1 MRNPTE
7 VLKNLMEKS
16 KNETYRFQRLYRN
29 LYNPEFYWLAYKNIY
44 ANDGSMTAGA
54 DGITIDG
61 MGNERIER
69 IILSLKDRSYQPKP
83 ARREYIA
90 KKNSSKKRPLG
101 IQSGDDKLVQE
112 VVKMILESIYEP
124 VFSNKSHGFRPNRS
138 CQTALKQIQNTFT
151 GANWFVE
158 GDIHACFDSFDH
170 HVVIDLL
177 KKRID
182 DEAFIQLIWK
192 FLKAGYMEQWT
203 FNRTYS
209 GVPQGSGVSPVLANI
224 YLHELDKFMEN
235 YAENFNTE
243 AKKKQIQ
250 NTFTGANWFV
260 EGDIHAC
267 FDSFDHHVV
276 IDLLKKRIDDEAF
289 IQLIWKFLKAGYME
303 QWTFNRTY
311 SGVPQGSGVSPV
323 LANIYLH
330 ELDKFMEN
338 YAENFNT
345 EAKKKHFS
353 TAYKSSVG
361 KAYRYRKK
369 GREIW
374 DSLSDEEKKIR
385 CKNLKEL
392 EMIEKSTTP
401 YVYNDS
407 NYKRVQYTRYAD
419 DFIIGVIGSKADA
432 EAIKKDVKIFLQK
445 ALKLEMSDTKT
456 KVTHTGDRA
465 RFLGY
470 DITVSRVQTLQKA
483 SNGRVQRCQTGVVKL
498 YVPREKWVG
507 KLIEYK
513 AMKIKINEN
522 GKERFVALHRG
533 KLVNQSD
540 IEILARYNAEV
551 RGLYNYYSIANDSFK
566 IGRFANVMKYS
577 MYKTF
582 ACKYK
587 TNVHEIKRRYCR
599 NELFTVAYETRQG
612 MKTTTF
618 YRDGYKR
625 KECATKFDNVSE
637 LPQFSK
643 YAKTNTLKQRVERH
657 TCELCQKDCRNLVI
671 HQVKK
676 LKDLKGNT
684 EWVLLMR
691 KRRRKTLVVCPE
703 CHNLI
708 HS

>member
-7 VLKNLMEKS
+7 VLKSLTEKS
-16 KNETYRFQRLYRN
+16 KDETYRFQRLYRN

-44 ANDGSMTAGA
+44 ANDGSMAAGA
-54 DGITIDG
+54 DGTTIDG
-61 MGNERIER
+61 MGNERIEG
-69 IILSLKDRSYQPKP
+69 IIMSLRDRSYQPKP

-101 IQSGDDKLVQE
+101 IQSGNDKLVQE

-124 VFSNKSHGFRPNRS
+124 VFSDKSHGFRPNRS
-138 CQTALKQIQNTFT
+138 CQTALMQIQKTFT
-151 GANWFVE
+151 GTNWFVE

-170 HVVIDLL
+170 QAVIKLL
-177 KKRID
+177 RKRID

-203 FNRTYS
+203 FGRTYS
-209 GVPQGSGVSPVLANI
+209 GVPQGSGVSPVLCNV
-224 YLHELDKFMEN
+224 YLNELDRYMEK
-235 YAENFNTE
+235 YAMEFNTK
-243 AKKKQIQ
+243 AQ
-250 NTFTGANWFV
+250 
-260 EGDIHAC
+260 
-267 FDSFDHHVV
+267 
-276 IDLLKKRIDDEAF
+276 KKRFATAYRRSVD
-289 IQLIWKFLKAGYME
+289 
-303 QWTFNRTY
+303 RTY
-311 SGVPQGSGVSPV
+311 
-323 LANIYLH
+323 
-330 ELDKFMEN
+330 K
-338 YAENFNT
+338 
-345 EAKKKHFS
+345 
-353 TAYKSSVG
+353 
-361 KAYRYRKK
+361 YRKK
-369 GREIW
+369 GKEIW
-374 DSLSDEEKKIR
+374 ETLTPEERKIRSRTLKKLEREEKSI
-385 CKNLKEL
+385 
-392 EMIEKSTTP
+392 TP
-401 YVYNDS
+401 TIPKDAD
-407 NYKRVQYTRYAD
+407 YKRIQYTRYAD
-419 DFIIGVIGSKADA
+419 DFLIGVIGSKQDA
-432 EAIKKDVKIFLQK
+432 EKVKQDVKTFLWET
-445 ALKLEMSDTKT
+445 LKLEMSDAKT

-470 DITVSRVQTLQKA
+470 DITVSRSQNLKKKA
-483 SNGRVQRCQTGVVKL
+483 DGRVQRCQTGVVKL
-498 YVPREKWVG
+498 LVPREKWVG
-507 KLIEYK
+507 KLIEYR

-533 KLVNQSD
+533 KLVNQRD

-587 TNVHEIKRRYCR
+587 TNVHEIKRRYFV
-599 NELFTVAYETRQG
+599 NDLFTVAYDTKSGR
-612 MKTTTF
+612 KTTTF
-618 YRDGYKR
+618 YKDGFKR
-625 KECATKFDNVSE
+625 KEKATKFDNVSE

-657 TCELCQKDCRNLVI
+657 TCELCHKDCRNLEI

-676 LKDLKGNT
+676 LKDLKGDA

-703 CHNLI
+703 CHSLI

>member
-7 VLKNLMEKS
+7 VLKSLTEKS
-16 KNETYRFQRLYRN
+16 KDETYRFQRLYRN

-54 DGITIDG
+54 DGTTIDG
-61 MGNERIER
+61 MGNERIEG
-69 IILSLKDRSYQPKP
+69 IIMSLRDRSYQPKP

-101 IQSGDDKLVQE
+101 IQSGNDKLVQE

-124 VFSNKSHGFRPNRS
+124 AFSDKSHGFRPNRS
-138 CQTALKQIQNTFT
+138 CQTALMQIQKTFT
-151 GANWFVE
+151 GTNWFVE

-170 HVVIDLL
+170 QVVIKLL
-177 KKRID
+177 RKRID

-203 FNRTYS
+203 FGRTYS
-209 GVPQGSGVSPVLANI
+209 GVPQGSGVSPVLCNV
-224 YLHELDKFMEN
+224 YLNELDRYMEK
-235 YAENFNTE
+235 YAMEFNTK
-243 AKKKQIQ
+243 AQ
-250 NTFTGANWFV
+250 
-260 EGDIHAC
+260 
-267 FDSFDHHVV
+267 
-276 IDLLKKRIDDEAF
+276 KKRFATAYRRSVD
-289 IQLIWKFLKAGYME
+289 
-303 QWTFNRTY
+303 RTY
-311 SGVPQGSGVSPV
+311 
-323 LANIYLH
+323 
-330 ELDKFMEN
+330 K
-338 YAENFNT
+338 
-345 EAKKKHFS
+345 
-353 TAYKSSVG
+353 
-361 KAYRYRKK
+361 YRKK
-369 GREIW
+369 GKEIW
-374 DSLSDEEKKIR
+374 ETLTPEERKIRSRTLKKLEREEKSI
-385 CKNLKEL
+385 
-392 EMIEKSTTP
+392 TP
-401 YVYNDS
+401 TIPKDAD
-407 NYKRVQYTRYAD
+407 YKHIQYTRYAD
-419 DFIIGVIGSKADA
+419 DFLIGVIGSKQDA
-432 EAIKKDVKIFLQK
+432 EKVKQDVKTFLWET
-445 ALKLEMSDTKT
+445 LKLEMSDAKT

-470 DITVSRVQTLQKA
+470 DITVSRSQNLKKKA
-483 SNGRVQRCQTGVVKL
+483 DGRVQRCQTGVVKL
-498 YVPREKWVG
+498 LVPREKWVG
-507 KLIEYK
+507 KLIEYR

-533 KLVNQSD
+533 KLVNQRD

-587 TNVHEIKRRYCR
+587 TNVHEIKRRYFV
-599 NELFTVAYETRQG
+599 NDLFTVAYDTKSGR
-612 MKTTTF
+612 KTTTF
-618 YRDGYKR
+618 YKDGFKR
-625 KECATKFDNVSE
+625 KEKATKFDNVSE
-637 LPQFSK
+637 LPQLSK

-657 TCELCQKDCRNLVI
+657 TCELCHKDCRNLEI

-676 LKDLKGNT
+676 LKDLKGDA

-703 CHNLI
+703 CHSLI

>member
-1 MRNPTE
+1 MKKIK
-7 VLKNLMEKS
+7 KNRIL
-16 KNETYRFQRLYRN
+16 
-29 LYNPEFYWLAYKNIY
+29 
-44 ANDGSMTAGA
+44 AGA
-54 DGITIDG
+54 LAFLISFSTIGNTASVLAAETDTETSVTAETSSEELEETETPMLDEVIDQLTEDEIVTVEELSLEAGTEIDLSKDFSGIQYNTEKVKLTFEKAETQEGKAFDYQKPGNYYAKYYAADGTTIDG

-138 CQTALKQIQNTFT
+138 CQTAL
-151 GANWFVE
+151 
-158 GDIHACFDSFDH
+158 
-170 HVVIDLL
+170 
-177 KKRID
+177 
-182 DEAFIQLIWK
+182 
-192 FLKAGYMEQWT
+192 
-203 FNRTYS
+203 
-209 GVPQGSGVSPVLANI
+209 
-224 YLHELDKFMEN
+224 
-235 YAENFNTE
+235 
-243 AKKKQIQ
+243 KQIQ

-456 KVTHTGDRA
+456 KVTHTGNRA

-470 DITVSRVQTLQKA
+470 DITVSRAQTLQKA

>member
-1 MRNPTE
+1 MKKESLLTTAWFTVNRNCQFHCEWCYAKESTPSQI
-7 VLKNLMEKS
+7 MDFEKAKS
-16 KNETYRFQRLYRN
+16 TVDALHKKGIKKIILIGGEPL
-29 LYNPEFYWLAYKNIY
+29 LYKNI
-44 ANDGSMTAGA
+44 
-54 DGITIDG
+54 IT
-61 MGNERIER
+61 
-69 IILSLKDRSYQPKP
+69 L
-83 ARREYIA
+83 AEYIA

-151 GANWFVE
+151 GVNWFVE

-224 YLHELDKFMEN
+224 YLHELDKFM
-235 YAENFNTE
+235 
-243 AKKKQIQ
+243 
-250 NTFTGANWFV
+250 G
-260 EGDIHAC
+260 
-267 FDSFDHHVV
+267 
-276 IDLLKKRIDDEAF
+276 
-289 IQLIWKFLKAGYME
+289 
-303 QWTFNRTY
+303 
-311 SGVPQGSGVSPV
+311 
-323 LANIYLH
+323 
-330 ELDKFMEN
+330 N

-456 KVTHTGDRA
+456 KVTHTGNRA

-470 DITVSRVQTLQKA
+470 DITVSRAQTLQKA

>member
-1 MRNPTE
+1 MKLTDFRDYTE
-7 VLKNLMEKS
+7 IC
-16 KNETYRFQRLYRN
+16 T
-29 LYNPEFYWLAYKNIY
+29 NPEFYWLAYKNIY

-54 DGITIDG
+54 DGTTIDG

-138 CQTALKQIQNTFT
+138 CQTALKQIQNIFT
-151 GANWFVE
+151 GAIWFVE
-158 GDIHACFDSFDH
+158 GDIHRLVLTFRPPCSYRPLEKEVDGRSVYPAYME
-170 HVVIDLL
+170 I
-177 KKRID
+177 
-182 DEAFIQLIWK
+182 
-192 FLKAGYMEQWT
+192 LKAGYMEQWT

-224 YLHELDKFMEN
+224 YLHELDKFM
-235 YAENFNTE
+235 
-243 AKKKQIQ
+243 
-250 NTFTGANWFV
+250 G
-260 EGDIHAC
+260 
-267 FDSFDHHVV
+267 
-276 IDLLKKRIDDEAF
+276 
-289 IQLIWKFLKAGYME
+289 
-303 QWTFNRTY
+303 
-311 SGVPQGSGVSPV
+311 
-323 LANIYLH
+323 
-330 ELDKFMEN
+330 N

-456 KVTHTGDRA
+456 K
-465 RFLGY
+465 
-470 DITVSRVQTLQKA
+470 ITAHWKQSKISRLRHY
-483 SNGRVQRCQTGVVKL
+483 G
-498 YVPREKWVG
+498 
-507 KLIEYK
+507 
-513 AMKIKINEN
+513 IKS
-522 GKERFVALHRG
+522 A
-533 KLVNQSD
+533 D
-540 IEILARYNAEV
+540 
-551 RGLYNYYSIANDSFK
+551 
-566 IGRFANVMKYS
+566 
-577 MYKTF
+577 
-582 ACKYK
+582 
-587 TNVHEIKRRYCR
+587 
-599 NELFTVAYETRQG
+599 
-612 MKTTTF
+612 
-618 YRDGYKR
+618 
-625 KECATKFDNVSE
+625 ATEGF
-637 LPQFSK
+637 
-643 YAKTNTLKQRVERH
+643 
-657 TCELCQKDCRNLVI
+657 
-671 HQVKK
+671 
-676 LKDLKGNT
+676 
-684 EWVLLMR
+684 
-691 KRRRKTLVVCPE
+691 
-703 CHNLI
+703 
-708 HS
+708 

>member
-1 MRNPTE
+1 MREALRNPTE
-7 VLKNLMEKS
+7 VLKSLTEMS

-54 DGITIDG
+54 DGTTIDG
-61 MGNERIER
+61 MSDERIER
-69 IILSLKDRSYQPKP
+69 IILSLRDRSYQPKP

-90 KKNSSKKRPLG
+90 KKNSDKKRPLG
-101 IQSGDDKLVQE
+101 IQSGNDKLVQE
-112 VVKMILESIYEP
+112 AVKMILESIYEP
-124 VFSNKSHGFRPNRS
+124 VFSDKSHGFRPNRS
-138 CQTALKQIQNTFT
+138 CQTALMQIQKTFT
-151 GANWFVE
+151 GTNWFVE

-170 HVVIDLL
+170 HVLIGLL
-177 KKRID
+177 KKRIA

-203 FNRTYS
+203 FDRTYS
-209 GVPQGSGVSPVLANI
+209 GVPQGSGVSPVLCNI
-224 YLHELDKFMEN
+224 YLNELDRYMEK
-235 YAENFNTE
+235 YAQEFNTK
-243 AKKKQIQ
+243 AQR
-250 NTFTGANWFV
+250 
-260 EGDIHAC
+260 
-267 FDSFDHHVV
+267 
-276 IDLLKKRIDDEAF
+276 KR
-289 IQLIWKFLKAGYME
+289 
-303 QWTFNRTY
+303 
-311 SGVPQGSGVSPV
+311 
-323 LANIYLH
+323 
-330 ELDKFMEN
+330 
-338 YAENFNT
+338 
-345 EAKKKHFS
+345 FS
-353 TAYKSSVG
+353 AAYKSSVSRT
-361 KAYRYRKK
+361 YRYRKA

-374 DSLSDEEKKIR
+374 DGLSPEERKVRSKTLKKLEMEEKSI
-385 CKNLKEL
+385 
-392 EMIEKSTTP
+392 TP
-401 YVYNDS
+401 TIPKDAD
-407 NYKRVQYTRYAD
+407 YKRIQYTRYAD
-419 DFIIGVIGSKADA
+419 DFLIGVIGSKHDA
-432 EAIKKDVKIFLQK
+432 EKVKRDVKVFLWET
-445 ALKLEMSDTKT
+445 LKLEMSDAKT

-470 DITVSRVQTLQKA
+470 DITISRSQNLKKKA
-483 SNGRVQRCQTGVVKL
+483 DGRVQRCQTGVVKL
-498 YVPREKWVG
+498 LVPREKWVG
-507 KLIEYK
+507 KLIEYR

-533 KLVNQSD
+533 KLVNQRD

-587 TNVHEIKRRYCR
+587 TNVHEIKRRYFV
-599 NELFTVAYETRQG
+599 NDLFTVAYDTKSGR
-612 MKTTTF
+612 KTTTF
-618 YRDGYKR
+618 YKDGFKR
-625 KECATKFDNVSE
+625 KEKATKFDNVSE

-657 TCELCQKDCRNLVI
+657 TCELCHKDCRNLEI

-676 LKDLKGNT
+676 LKDLKGNA

-703 CHNLI
+703 CHSLI